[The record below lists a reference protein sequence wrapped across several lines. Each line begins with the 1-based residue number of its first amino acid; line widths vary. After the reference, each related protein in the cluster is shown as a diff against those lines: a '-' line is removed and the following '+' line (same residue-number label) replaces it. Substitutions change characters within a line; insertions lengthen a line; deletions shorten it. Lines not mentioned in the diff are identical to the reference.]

1 MKIKKIR
8 NIKTSETILS
18 VFQNIHK
25 VMKIKRIFFVNAK
38 KKCIRGKH
46 AHKNCTQVLM
56 SVKGNFSLEIINNK
70 VKKNIRLKE
79 MKNYVIVPPKHW
91 INVHFEK
98 NQKLM
103 VMCDFNFLRTDYIN
117 NFKIFKNIN

>member
-1 MKIKKIR
+1 
-8 NIKTSETILS
+8 
-18 VFQNIHK
+18 
-25 VMKIKRIFFVNAK
+25 
-38 KKCIRGKH
+38 
-46 AHKNCTQVLM
+46 M
-56 SVKGNFSLEIINNK
+56 SVKGDFSLEIINNK
-70 VKKNIRLKE
+70 IKKNIRLKE

>member
-1 MKIKKIR
+1 MKIRKIK

-18 VFQNIHK
+18 VFQNIHQ
-25 VMKIKRIFFVNAK
+25 VMKIKRIFFVNAN

-56 SVKGNFSLEIINNK
+56 SVKGDFNLEIINNK
-70 VKKNIRLKE
+70 EKKNILLKE

-91 INVHFEK
+91 INVYFKK

-103 VMCDFNFLRTDYIN
+103 VMCDFNFLKTDYIN
-117 NFKIFKNIN
+117 NFKIFKKY